1 MTHRQ
6 PSPTLVILLSGPS
19 SSGKT
24 SLAKALQQRLPVPAV
39 LLEADRAFPDV
50 PHTHP
55 GWESAASDPGA
66 VVLALDESV
75 AAWARAG
82 FHVILDGSLPYEDRD
97 LRDTCTSVFAP
108 YDLRLVGVTCADPE
122 LTARERTRPEARPVG
137 WAVRQA
143 RDIHDGMRYAA
154 LVDTSVRSSQ
164 ECAEDV
170 LAQLGLD
177 TEPSTSTSPH
187 RYPVQSGPRPSGS
200 DHDPLQRSPRQPPD
214 GLRRWRRR
222 PRPE

>member
-1 MTHRQ
+1 MTNRQ
-6 PSPTLVILLSGPS
+6 PNPTLVILLSGPS

-24 SLAKALQQRLPVPAV
+24 SLARALQQRLPVPAV
-39 LLEADRAFPDV
+39 LVEADRAFPDV
-50 PHTHP
+50 PRTHP
-55 GWESAASDPGA
+55 GWDSVAADPGA
-66 VVLALDESV
+66 VVLAFHESV
-75 AAWARAG
+75 ATWARAG

-97 LRDTCTSVFAP
+97 LRDACIGVFAP

-122 LTARERTRPEARPVG
+122 LTVRERTRPEARPVG

-170 LAQLGLD
+170 LVRLCLD
-177 TEPSTSTSPH
+177 TEPSTSPSPH
-187 RYPVQSGPRPSGS
+187 RYPVQS
-200 DHDPLQRSPRQPPD
+200 DPLRERE
-214 GLRRWRRR
+214 R
-222 PRPE
+222 P